1 MELISKLGINLGM
14 LAAQL
19 VNFLLLLFILKKFVY
34 GPVLE
39 KLEQRRNM
47 IAKSVSDSK
56 AADETLKDIEKARSE
71 MIEKTKSQSLA
82 MIEAAAASAEEAKN
96 SITESARREAQA
108 IFEQSKLQIAR
119 EKEKML
125 KEASEELGRLVVK
138 AAEKII
144 EREFT
149 PEDQKRLAMQA
160 TEQFGQK

>member
-14 LAAQL
+14 LIAQL
-19 VNFLLLLFILKKFVY
+19 VNFLLLLFILKKYVY

-39 KLEQRRNM
+39 KLEQRKNM

-56 AADETLKDIEKARSE
+56 AADETLRDIEKARSE

-96 SITESARREAQA
+96 SILESSRREAQA
-108 IFEQSKLQIAR
+108 IFDQSKLQIAR

-125 KEASEELGRLVVK
+125 KEASEELGRLVVQ

-149 PEDQKRLAMQA
+149 PEDQKRLALQA
-160 TEQFGQK
+160 TEQFSQK

>member
-125 KEASEELGRLVVK
+125 KEAGEELGRLVVK

>member
-1 MELISKLGINLGM
+1 M
-14 LAAQL
+14 LVAQL

-56 AADETLKDIEKARSE
+56 AADETLRDIEKARSE

-125 KEASEELGRLVVK
+125 KEAGEELGKLVVK

-149 PEDQKRLAMQA
+149 PEDQKRLALQA
-160 TEQFGQK
+160 TEQFAQK

>member
-1 MELISKLGINLGM
+1 M

>member
-14 LAAQL
+14 LVAQL

-39 KLEQRRNM
+39 KLEQRKNM

-56 AADETLKDIEKARSE
+56 AADETLRDIEKARSE

-82 MIEAAAASAEEAKN
+82 MIEAAATSAQEAKD

-108 IFEQSKLQIAR
+108 IFDQSKLQIAR

-125 KEASEELGRLVVK
+125 KEAGEELGRLVVR

-149 PEDQKRLAMQA
+149 PEDQKRLATQA

>member
-39 KLEQRRNM
+39 KLEQRKNM

-56 AADETLKDIEKARSE
+56 AADETLKDIEKARNE

-82 MIEAAAASAEEAKN
+82 MIEAAATSAEEAKN

-108 IFEQSKLQIAR
+108 IFDQSKLQIAR

-125 KEASEELGRLVVK
+125 KEAGEELGRLVVK

-149 PEDQKRLAMQA
+149 PEDQKRLALQA

>member
-14 LAAQL
+14 LIAQL
-19 VNFLLLLFILKKFVY
+19 VNFLLLLFVLKKFVY

-39 KLEQRRNM
+39 KLEQRKAM
-47 IAKSVSDSK
+47 IAKSVSD
-56 AADETLKDIEKARSE
+56 ARNAEDTLKDIEKARAE
-71 MIEKTKSQSLA
+71 MLEKTKSQSLA
-82 MIEAAAASAEEAKN
+82 MIEAAATSAEEAKN
-96 SITESARREAQA
+96 SITESARREAQE

-125 KEASEELGRLVVK
+125 KEASEELGKLVVK

-149 PEDQKRLAMQA
+149 PEDQKRLALQA
-160 TEQFGQK
+160 TEQFSQK

>member
-14 LAAQL
+14 LIAQL
-19 VNFLLLLFILKKFVY
+19 ANFLLLLFVLKKFVY

-39 KLEQRRNM
+39 KLEQRKAM
-47 IAKSVSDSK
+47 IAKSVSD
-56 AADETLKDIEKARSE
+56 ARNAEDTLKDIEKARAE
-71 MIEKTKSQSLA
+71 MLEKTKSQSLA
-82 MIEAAAASAEEAKN
+82 MIEAAANSAEEAKN
-96 SITESARREAQA
+96 SITESARREAQE

-125 KEASEELGRLVVK
+125 KEASEELGKLVVR

-149 PEDQKRLAMQA
+149 PEDQRRLAMQA
-160 TEQFGQK
+160 TEQFSQK